1 MTPSVAERPARL
13 VIPALP
19 ASRRICLALSK
30 SPSASCSALLESIMP
45 APVAS
50 RRALT
55 WADVISIWNGAPC
68 HQVAN
73 SPPPPRRA
81 RRPEGDA
88 WSCSWTPASE
98 LARLVLSGLWLG
110 GGLRRGVGGRR
121 LGGRGG
127 GGAAV
132 TGLEQLALPLRQWLL
147 VGGAGRHRRGP
158 LLGGGLGAV
167 DRAEPQSL
175 GDGIAEDALELL
187 ALVAQPQDLLLG
199 KHVHAPR
206 GLHRLELLQALEP
219 PVDGGEVGEH
229 ATQPAV
235 VHERHGDPLGLALD
249 GFLGLLLGADEQHR
263 AALGDRVPQERERGL
278 DRLHGLL
285 EVDDVDAVALA
296 VDVARENPG
305 PGGR

>member
-88 WSCSWTPASE
+88 WSCSWTPASG

-110 GGLRRGVGGRR
+110 GGLRLGGPCRGGLAGGRPCGGVSVGVCLHRRCRGPGARWCAAPSGRGRRRRGVGGRR

-132 TGLEQLALPLRQWLL
+132 TGLEQLALPLRQWL
-147 VGGAGRHRRGP
+147 
-158 LLGGGLGAV
+158 
-167 DRAEPQSL
+167 
-175 GDGIAEDALELL
+175 
-187 ALVAQPQDLLLG
+187 
-199 KHVHAPR
+199 
-206 GLHRLELLQALEP
+206 
-219 PVDGGEVGEH
+219 
-229 ATQPAV
+229 
-235 VHERHGDPLGLALD
+235 
-249 GFLGLLLGADEQHR
+249 
-263 AALGDRVPQERERGL
+263 
-278 DRLHGLL
+278 
-285 EVDDVDAVALA
+285 
-296 VDVARENPG
+296 
-305 PGGR
+305 

>member
-19 ASRRICLALSK
+19 
-30 SPSASCSALLESIMP
+30 
-45 APVAS
+45 AS

-175 GDGIAEDALELL
+175 GDGIGDDAGEQAAGPDRVVVAGDRVVDLVGVAVGVEDGHHGDAELARLGHRDVLLAGVHHPDRRGRPGHVPDAAEVALELL

-199 KHVHAPR
+199 PASWCRRTAPCR
-206 GLHRLELLQALEP
+206 PWRP
-219 PVDGGEVGEH
+219 C
-229 ATQPAV
+229 PAGT
-235 VHERHGDPLGLALD
+235 RTWTRSTPWSS
-249 GFLGLLLGADEQHR
+249 
-263 AALGDRVPQERERGL
+263 
-278 DRLHGLL
+278 
-285 EVDDVDAVALA
+285 
-296 VDVARENPG
+296 
-305 PGGR
+305 GGR

>member
-19 ASRRICLALSK
+19 
-30 SPSASCSALLESIMP
+30 
-45 APVAS
+45 AS

-110 GGLRRGVGGRR
+110 GGLRLGPGLGGFGLGGGRLGGPCRGGLAGGRPCGGVSVGVCLHRRCRGPGARRCAAPSGRGRRRRGVGGRR

-175 GDGIAEDALELL
+175 GDGIGDDAGEQ
-187 ALVAQPQDLLLG
+187 AAGPDRVVVA
-199 KHVHAPR
+199 
-206 GLHRLELLQALEP
+206 
-219 PVDGGEVGEH
+219 
-229 ATQPAV
+229 
-235 VHERHGDPLGLALD
+235 
-249 GFLGLLLGADEQHR
+249 
-263 AALGDRVPQERERGL
+263 GDRV
-278 DRLHGLL
+278 
-285 EVDDVDAVALA
+285 VDLV
-296 VDVARENPG
+296 G
-305 PGGR
+305 

>member
-88 WSCSWTPASE
+88 WSCSWTPASG
-98 LARLVLSGLWLG
+98 LARLVLGGLWLVGGLWRGGGLRLG
-110 GGLRRGVGGRR
+110 GGLRRGPGPGGFGLGLGGGLGPGPGGFGLGGGGLGGPCRGGFAGGRPCGGVSVGVCLRRRCRGPGARRCAAPSGRGRRRRGVGGRR

-147 VGGAGRHRRGP
+147 V
-158 LLGGGLGAV
+158 
-167 DRAEPQSL
+167 
-175 GDGIAEDALELL
+175 
-187 ALVAQPQDLLLG
+187 
-199 KHVHAPR
+199 
-206 GLHRLELLQALEP
+206 
-219 PVDGGEVGEH
+219 
-229 ATQPAV
+229 
-235 VHERHGDPLGLALD
+235 
-249 GFLGLLLGADEQHR
+249 
-263 AALGDRVPQERERGL
+263 
-278 DRLHGLL
+278 
-285 EVDDVDAVALA
+285 
-296 VDVARENPG
+296 
-305 PGGR
+305 

>member
-88 WSCSWTPASE
+88 WSCSWTPASG

-110 GGLRRGVGGRR
+110 GGLRRRGRLRRGGGGRR

-175 GDGIAEDALELL
+175 GDGIGDDAGE
-187 ALVAQPQDLLLG
+187 
-199 KHVHAPR
+199 
-206 GLHRLELLQALEP
+206 QAAGP
-219 PVDGGEVGEH
+219 
-229 ATQPAV
+229 
-235 VHERHGDPLGLALD
+235 
-249 GFLGLLLGADEQHR
+249 
-263 AALGDRVPQERERGL
+263 DRV
-278 DRLHGLL
+278 
-285 EVDDVDAVALA
+285 VVAG
-296 VDVARENPG
+296 D
-305 PGGR
+305 

>member
-110 GGLRRGVGGRR
+110 GGLRRGGGLRPGGGLRLGPGLGGFGLGGGRLGGPCRGGLAGGRPCGGVSVGVCLHRRCRGPGARRCAAPSGRGRRRRGVGGRR

-132 TGLEQLALPLRQWLL
+132 TGLEQLAL
-147 VGGAGRHRRGP
+147 
-158 LLGGGLGAV
+158 
-167 DRAEPQSL
+167 
-175 GDGIAEDALELL
+175 
-187 ALVAQPQDLLLG
+187 
-199 KHVHAPR
+199 
-206 GLHRLELLQALEP
+206 
-219 PVDGGEVGEH
+219 
-229 ATQPAV
+229 
-235 VHERHGDPLGLALD
+235 
-249 GFLGLLLGADEQHR
+249 
-263 AALGDRVPQERERGL
+263 
-278 DRLHGLL
+278 
-285 EVDDVDAVALA
+285 
-296 VDVARENPG
+296 
-305 PGGR
+305 